1 MIVLNVRNGMNVRK
15 QMMKQNEE
23 KKFVGVHL
31 EAEIDEYLSLW
42 VMVHYT
48 RRTKVIRGLLDEW
61 MKKQTRSKQ
70 SLLDEI
76 LRRTTVEWN
85 AEKPELLKSLRGRED
100 KLQVAFELFRSEQRR
115 VLSKKGLN
123 RKTINELLGRLEI

>member
-1 MIVLNVRNGMNVRK
+1 MIVLNVGNGTNVRK
-15 QMMKQNEE
+15 QTMKQNEE

-31 EAEIDEYLSLW
+31 EAELDEYLSLW
-42 VMVHYT
+42 VMVNYT